1 MEQQRHNSASQ
12 SAETRSGSG
21 DVRTIKCSFCG
32 KHARQV
38 RRIIAGPRVNIC
50 DECIEL
56 CNEIISEEFNHLE
69 KARRLKVPSP
79 RDIYD
84 HLDQYIVGQSEA
96 KRALS
101 VAVYNHY
108 KRISPYNKTKKQEE
122 DIEVA
127 KSNVL
132 LMGPTGTGK
141 TYLAQTLAKIMDVP
155 FAIVDATALTEA
167 GYIGED
173 VENILLRLI
182 QNAGGDIE
190 KAQTGIIYIDEIDKL
205 ARRADSSS
213 LTRDVSGEG
222 VQQALLK
229 IIEGTTASVPPA
241 GGRKHPH
248 QEFVNINT
256 SNILF
261 IVSGAFS
268 GLDKI
273 ITQRTTKTGVGFGAP
288 LQTKSS
294 VQGDVLK
301 NVSTTDL
308 QKFGMI
314 PEFIGRLPVIT
325 HVSDLDEEQLRLIL
339 VEPKN
344 SLIKQ
349 YKKLFEYD
357 NVYLQFDDDAVVAI
371 AKLAKKRGIGARG
384 LRSILEKILE
394 PIMFEVP
401 SMSDVEGVIVTK
413 ECVQAIED
421 GTSEQPRIINK
432 LVQKSTRPLK
442 TSTRARNNN

>member
-1 MEQQRHNSASQ
+1 MEQRRLSAAQ
-12 SAETRSGSG
+12 DGQ
-21 DVRTIKCSFCG
+21 DVRSYRCSFCG

-38 RRIIAGPRVNIC
+38 RRIIAGSRVNIC
-50 DECIEL
+50 DECLEL
-56 CNEIISEEFNHLE
+56 CNEIISEEFSHLE
-69 KARRLKVPSP
+69 EARRTKIPSP
-79 RDIYD
+79 KDIYQ
-84 HLDQYIVGQSEA
+84 HLDQYVIGQNDA
-96 KRALS
+96 KRTLS

-108 KRISPYNKTKKQEE
+108 KCISPYGSVKKQEKS
-122 DIEVA
+122 IEVA

-155 FAIVDATALTEA
+155 FVIVDATALTEA

-205 ARRADSSS
+205 ARRTDSSS

-256 SNILF
+256 ANILF

-268 GLDKI
+268 GLDEI
-273 ITQRTTKTGVGFGAP
+273 VIRRTTKTGVGFGAP
-288 LQTKSS
+288 LRTKTSA
-294 VQGDVLK
+294 QKDVLK
-301 NVSTTDL
+301 DVQTDDL

-325 HVSDLDEEQLRLIL
+325 YVRDLDEKQLCAIL

-344 SLIKQ
+344 SLIDQ
-349 YKKLFEYD
+349 YRKLFEYD
-357 NVYLQFDDDAVVAI
+357 NVYLQFDDDAITGI
-371 AKLAKKRGIGARG
+371 ARLAKKRGIGARG

-394 PIMFEVP
+394 PIMFEIP
-401 SMSDVEGVIVTK
+401 SMSDVEGVIVTR
-413 ECVQAIED
+413 ECVDAYEN
-421 GTSEQPRIINK
+421 GTTEQPRIINK
-432 LVQKSTRPLK
+432 LVQKSTRTLK
-442 TSTRARNNN
+442 SSACTHGKQSGS

>member
-1 MEQQRHNSASQ
+1 
-12 SAETRSGSG
+12 
-21 DVRTIKCSFCG
+21 
-32 KHARQV
+32 V

-50 DECIEL
+50 DECLEL
-56 CNEIISEEFNHLE
+56 CNEIISEEFTHLE
-69 KARRLKVPSP
+69 KARRLKIPTP
-79 RDIYD
+79 KDIFE
-84 HLDQYIVGQSEA
+84 HLDQYIIGQNEA

-108 KRISPYNKTKKQEE
+108 KRISPYTKTAKKQE
-122 DIEVA
+122 DGIEVA

-155 FAIVDATALTEA
+155 FVIVDATALTEA

-261 IVSGAFS
+261 IVSGAFA
-268 GLDKI
+268 GLDEI
-273 ITQRTTKTGVGFGAP
+273 VIQRTTKTGVGFGAP
-288 LQTKSS
+288 LRTKSQAKS
-294 VQGDVLK
+294 ADILKAVQTD
-301 NVSTTDL
+301 DL

-314 PEFIGRLPVIT
+314 PEFIGRLPIIT
-325 HVSDLDEEQLRLIL
+325 YVNDLDEEQLRSIL

-357 NVYLQFDDDAVVAI
+357 NVYLQFEDEAI
-371 AKLAKKRGIGARG
+371 SGIARLAKERGIGARG
-384 LRSILEKILE
+384 LRSIVEKILE

-401 SMSDVEGVIVTK
+401 SMSDVEGVIVSK
-413 ECVQAIED
+413 ECIDAYEN
-421 GTSEQPRIINK
+421 GEPSTPRIINK
-432 LVQKSTRPLK
+432 LTQKASARAGQKSTTHAQR
-442 TSTRARNNN
+442 TS